1 MSKPISIKAAG
12 AGADYIQH
20 IEANG
25 QVFRDLTKVSG
36 VAYSGGKMSLGW
48 QSQVVVDIVGLEIAP
63 QIPLLLAHWNAPE
76 ARLGVVTA
84 QKAGNQLLVSGG
96 IDTTDP
102 KGRYVVEAG
111 KKIDWQLSIGA
122 DVTKSEFIPE
132 GEERTINGQ
141 KFPGPLTHV
150 TRALLREVSIVAVG
164 ADIATHLKIAAGFK
178 FTDTP
183 QNASNPQNKK
193 ENQMDKKLLEFI
205 RAKYALGPD
214 KDETAVTAHLD
225 TVGSTIDTEKADMMK
240 ANAQSATPAGE
251 PQTAT
256 HSPTSPAQ
264 KVAAPQ
270 PTAGT
275 PITAAAPDHLENVVN
290 RSVEKALEAA
300 RREEAARIA
309 AINTVAADFQD
320 IRNKA
325 IASGWSKEQTEQA
338 VDVIKAYA
346 ARLPGATGN
355 IIVRNGPSIDA
366 AALEASLSF
375 QCGIPEG
382 IIKATCGEQAM
393 SIADKHLRGM
403 GLKDVMI
410 EACRLEG
417 KTVSVGFS
425 NDTIKA
431 SFSTVTLPGIL
442 SNVANKKAL
451 QAYNAIESIAA
462 KLCSVGDLNDFK
474 EAERVRL
481 VDVGDL
487 EKIGPDGELKD
498 GSLGEDRATNKLTT
512 YGKVFTLTREMIYND
527 NLGEFLKIPTAF
539 GSRGKRKIDQVF
551 FSRLLSNPVQS
562 DTKALFATEHKNYI
576 GGTASALGVE
586 SLEKAITK
594 FMDQVDSDGQP
605 ISVSPKFLLVPTVLF
620 PTAQRLTMSTLLIGG
635 GDAVTPAANVIANY
649 GLIPVASPYLT
660 NATYTGNSDT
670 GWYLFGDPNQ
680 VDTFE
685 IGYFR
690 GKKAPTVELGE
701 TNFNTLGMSFRVYFD
716 FGVREQDHRGMVFNK
731 GKN

>member
-1 MSKPISIKAAG
+1 MSKPFIMAAG
-12 AGADYIQH
+12 GESPDYIQYV
-20 IEANG
+20 EATG
-25 QVFRDLTKVSG
+25 QTYRDLTKVSG
-36 VAYSGGKMSLGW
+36 VAYSGGMMNLGW
-48 QSQVVVDIVGLEIAP
+48 RDLVVVDIASMEMAP
-63 QIPLLLAHWNAPE
+63 QIPLLLAHWNDPE

-84 QKAGNQLLVSGG
+84 KKSGHQLLVSGG

-122 DVTKSEFIPE
+122 DVTKSEFIFIPE

-141 KFPGPLTHV
+141 KFLGPFVHV
-150 TRALLREVSIVAVG
+150 TKALLREVSIVAVG

-178 FTDTP
+178 ITDTP
-183 QNASNPQNKK
+183 PSPIPQNKK

-205 RAKYALGPD
+205 RAKYSLGPD
-214 KDETAVTAHLD
+214 WDETAIKAHLT
-225 TVGSTIDTEKADMMK
+225 TVGSNVEAEKADMVK
-240 ANAQSATPAGE
+240 AAAQGGSTGAT
-251 PQTAT
+251 
-256 HSPTSPAQ
+256 SSSPAPSSPAT
-264 KVAAPQ
+264 V
-270 PTAGT
+270 TAGD
-275 PITAAAPDHLENVVN
+275 PDFQGVV
-290 RSVEKALEAA
+290 SQTVEKALKAA
-300 RREEAARIA
+300 REQENSRIA
-309 AINTVAADFQD
+309 EINKLTAEYPD
-320 IRNKA
+320 IREKA
-325 IASGWSKEQTEQA
+325 ISAGWSKTQTEQA
-338 VDVIKAYA
+338 VEVLKAYA
-346 ARLPGATGN
+346 SKLPGATGN
-355 IIVRNGPSIDA
+355 IIVRNGPSVDA
-366 AALEASLSF
+366 SALEASLSF
-375 QCGIPEG
+375 QCGIKED
-382 IIKATCGEQAM
+382 IIKATCGEKAM
-393 SIADKHLRGM
+393 DIADKHLRGM
-403 GLKDVMI
+403 GLKDVMV

-417 KTVSVGFS
+417 KNVGVAFN

-431 SFSTVTLPGIL
+431 AFSTVSLPGIL

-451 QAYNAIESIAA
+451 QAYNAIDSIAS

-487 EKIGPDGELKD
+487 ELVGADGELKD
-498 GSLGEDRATNKLTT
+498 STVSEDRATNKLST
-512 YGKVFTLTREMIYND
+512 YGKVFTLTRKMIYD
-527 NLGEFLKIPTAF
+527 DDLGEFLKIPTAF

-551 FSRLLSNPVQS
+551 FSRLLSNPVQA
-562 DTKALFATEHKNYI
+562 DGKALFSTEHKNYI

-605 ISVSPKFLLVPTVLF
+605 ISVSPKFLLVPTMLF

-635 GDAVTPAANVIANY
+635 GDAVIPAANVIANY

-690 GKKAPTVELGE
+690 GKKSPTVELGE

-716 FGVREQDHRGMVFNK
+716 FGVREQDHRGIVFNK
-731 GKN
+731 GKV

>member
-1 MSKPISIKAAG
+1 MSKPFIMAAG
-12 AGADYIQH
+12 GESPDSIQYV
-20 IEANG
+20 EATG
-25 QVFRDLTKVSG
+25 QTYRDLTKVSG
-36 VAYSGGKMSLGW
+36 VAYSGGIMNLGW
-48 QSQVVVDIVGLEIAP
+48 RDRVVVDIASMEMAP
-63 QIPLLLAHWNAPE
+63 QIPLLLAHWNDPG

-84 QKAGNQLLVSGG
+84 KKASNQLLVSGG
-96 IDTTDP
+96 IDTSNE
-102 KGRYVVEAG
+102 KGKYIAEAG

-122 DVTKSEFIPE
+122 DVMASEHIPE

-141 KFPGPLTHV
+141 KFQGPIVHV
-150 TRALLREVSIVAVG
+150 TKALLREVSIVAVG
-164 ADIATHLKIAAGFK
+164 ADISTHLKIAASFNMI
-178 FTDTP
+178 TL
-183 QNASNPQNKK
+183 ASNQTHPQTQK
-193 ENQMDKKLLEFI
+193 EQHQMDKNLQDFI
-205 RAKYALGPD
+205 RAKYSLGPD
-214 KDETAVTAHLD
+214 WDETAIKAHLT
-225 TVGSTIDTEKADMMK
+225 TVGSNVEAEKADMVK
-240 ANAQSATPAGE
+240 AAAQGGSTGATSSSLAP
-251 PQTAT
+251 
-256 HSPTSPAQ
+256 SSPAT
-264 KVAAPQ
+264 V
-270 PTAGT
+270 TAGD
-275 PITAAAPDHLENVVN
+275 PDFQGVV
-290 RSVEKALEAA
+290 SQTVEKALKAA
-300 RREEAARIA
+300 REQENSRIA
-309 AINTVAADFQD
+309 EINKLTAEYPD
-320 IRNKA
+320 IREKA
-325 IASGWSKEQTEQA
+325 ISAGWSKTQTEQA
-338 VDVIKAYA
+338 VEVLKAYA
-346 ARLPGATGN
+346 SKLPGATGN
-355 IIVRNGPSIDA
+355 IIVRNGPSVDA
-366 AALEASLSF
+366 SALEASLSF
-375 QCGIPEG
+375 QCGIKED
-382 IIKATCGEQAM
+382 IIKATCGEKAM
-393 SIADKHLRGM
+393 DIADKHLRGM
-403 GLKDVMI
+403 GLKDVMV
-410 EACRLEG
+410 EVCRLEG
-417 KTVSVGFS
+417 KNVGVAFN

-431 SFSTVTLPGIL
+431 AFSSVSLPGIL

-451 QAYNAIESIAA
+451 QAYNAIDSIAS

-487 EKIGPDGELKD
+487 ELVGADGELKD
-498 GSLGEDRATNKLTT
+498 STVSEDRATNKLST
-512 YGKVFTLTREMIYND
+512 YGKVFTLTRKMIYD
-527 NLGEFLKIPTAF
+527 DDLGEFLKIPTGF

-551 FSRLLSNPVQS
+551 FSRLLSNPVQA
-562 DTKALFATEHKNYI
+562 DGKALFSTEHKNYI

-605 ISVSPKFLLVPTVLF
+605 ISVSPKFLLVPTMLF

>member
-1 MSKPISIKAAG
+1 MSKPFIMAAG
-12 AGADYIQH
+12 GESPDYIQYV
-20 IEANG
+20 EATG
-25 QVFRDLTKVSG
+25 QTYRDLTKVSG
-36 VAYSGGKMSLGW
+36 VAYSGGMMNLGW
-48 QSQVVVDIVGLEIAP
+48 RDLVVVDIASMEMAP
-63 QIPLLLAHWNAPE
+63 QIPLLLAHWNDPG

-84 QKAGNQLLVSGG
+84 KKASNQLLVSGG
-96 IDTTDP
+96 IDTSNE
-102 KGRYVVEAG
+102 KGKYIAEAG

-122 DVTKSEFIPE
+122 DVMASEHIPE

-141 KFPGPLTHV
+141 KFQGPIVHV
-150 TRALLREVSIVAVG
+150 TKALLREVSIVAVG

-178 FTDTP
+178 ITDTP
-183 QNASNPQNKK
+183 PSPIPQNKK

-205 RAKYALGPD
+205 RAKYSLGTD
-214 KDETAVTAHLD
+214 LDETAVKAHLD
-225 TVGSTIDTEKADMMK
+225 TIGSTADAEKADMVK
-240 ANAQSATPAGE
+240 ANAKTATAAGE
-251 PQTAT
+251 PQKATPQPTASAPQTAT
-256 HSPTSPAQ
+256 GE
-264 KVAAPQ
+264 

-275 PITAAAPDHLENVVN
+275 PITAAAPDHLEKVVN

-309 AINTVAADFQD
+309 AINTAAADFQD
-320 IRNKA
+320 IRDKA
-325 IASGWSKEQTEQA
+325 IASGWSKEQTEHA

-366 AALEASLSF
+366 AALEAALSF
-375 QCGIPEG
+375 QCGIQED

-403 GLKDVMI
+403 SLQDVMI

-417 KTVSVGFS
+417 KTVSVGFN

-431 SFSTVTLPGIL
+431 SFSTVTLPSIL

-487 EKIGPDGELKD
+487 EPVSSDGELKD
-498 GSLGEDRATNKLTT
+498 GSLGEDRATNKLKT
-512 YGKVFTLTREMIYND
+512 YGKIFTLTREMIYND

-562 DTKALFATEHKNYI
+562 DNKALFSTEHKNYI
-576 GGTASALGVE
+576 GGAASALGVE

-605 ISVSPKFLLVPTVLF
+605 ISVSPKFLLVPTILF